1 MKVKGRY
8 AIVIGCGRLGA
19 VIAEALSA
27 AGCSV
32 TVVDRDPAR
41 FGELSPEFSGF
52 VIEGDATQLS
62 VLEQAKCEDAHIFLA
77 VTGDDNV
84 NLMASQAARRKYRV
98 LKVAASIKNPNLEA
112 MLRRAG
118 IIAVS
123 PVSLTAKN
131 ILDAVSAR
139 G

>member
-1 MKVKGRY
+1 MTVRGQY

-41 FGELSPEFSGF
+41 LGELSPEFSGF

-62 VLEQAKCEDAHIFLA
+62 VLEQAKCEEAHIFLA
-77 VTGDDNV
+77 VTGNDNV
-84 NLMASQAARRKYRV
+84 NLMVSQAARRKYRV

-131 ILDAVSAR
+131 ILDAVIAR